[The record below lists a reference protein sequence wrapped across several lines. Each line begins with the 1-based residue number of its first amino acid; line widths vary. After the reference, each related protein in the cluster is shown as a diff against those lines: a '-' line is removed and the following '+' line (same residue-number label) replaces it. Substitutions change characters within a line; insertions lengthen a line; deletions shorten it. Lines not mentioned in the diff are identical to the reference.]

1 MTPATVIG
9 LAVLA
14 AAAWALWQVNDRQ
27 APDETGPG
35 AADLL
40 PGLNLPNL
48 VEAVTPQ
55 TTDPDTAARN
65 LAAFL
70 LTIRHAEGTAG
81 PDGYLTM
88 FGGRLFAS
96 FADHPRVA
104 QQFTDGEGRTLWTTA
119 AGAYQFLAVSPIPG
133 GGRTR
138 VDTWDRLQR
147 RLSLPD
153 FSPQSQDRAAL
164 ELVDE
169 CGAIGDAKAG
179 RIDAA
184 IAKCRRVWASLPG
197 AGYAQPERSREW
209 LAARYVQAGG
219 VLG

>member
-1 MTPATVIG
+1 MTGATLIG
-9 LAVLA
+9 AGLVA
-14 AAAWALWQVNDRQ
+14 ASAWALWQASRSN

-35 AADLL
+35 AGDLV

-55 TTDPDTAARN
+55 PPDTDTAARN

-70 LTIRHAEGTAG
+70 MTIRHAEGTAG
-81 PDGYLTM
+81 PDGYRMM
-88 FGGRLFAS
+88 FGGRLFADFS
-96 FADHPRVA
+96 DHPRQA
-104 QQFTDGEGRTLWTTA
+104 HQFTDQLGRTLWTTA
-119 AGAYQFLAVSPIPG
+119 AGAYQFLAVSPLPG
-133 GGRTR
+133 GGQTR

-147 RLSLPD
+147 RLALPD
-153 FSPQSQDRAAL
+153 FSPVSQDRAAV
-164 ELVDE
+164 ELIDE

-179 RIDAA
+179 RIDSA

-197 AGYAQPERSREW
+197 AGYAQPERSRDW